1 MIIFRYRWHTGSA
14 AWIIHRVT
22 GVALTFYLFVHL
34 YILSNLRD
42 PERFESLMG
51 LMANPLV
58 KVGEV
63 GLLALVA
70 AHAVNGVRLTA
81 IDLGTP
87 TRSHKAMF
95 WAASMVFLSIIAV
108 GGAVFLG
115 GVH

>member
-1 MIIFRYRWHTGSA
+1 MIALRYRWHTGSV
-14 AWIIHRVT
+14 AWIIHRLT

-34 YILSNLRD
+34 YVLSNLRD
-42 PERFESLMG
+42 PERFEALMG
-51 LMANPLV
+51 LMKNPLV

-81 IDLGTP
+81 IDLGAP
-87 TRSHKAMF
+87 TRLQKPMF
-95 WAASMVFLSIIAV
+95 WAASLVFLGIIFV
-108 GGAVFLG
+108 GAAVFLG